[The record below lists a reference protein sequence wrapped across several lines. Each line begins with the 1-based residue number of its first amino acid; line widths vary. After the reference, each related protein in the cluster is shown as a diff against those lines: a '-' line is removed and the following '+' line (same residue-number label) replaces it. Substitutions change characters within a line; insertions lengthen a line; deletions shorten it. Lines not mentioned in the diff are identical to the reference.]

1 MIKFIKNRINTKRL
15 MDIWLNLYIN
25 AKQMK
30 YSRGFASDNNAGVH
44 PEIMNAIL
52 ACNIGHTI
60 GYGDDPYT
68 TSAVNTIQDHFGRNT
83 EAYFVFNGTAANVVG
98 LKNLTQS
105 FNSIIC
111 AETAHIEEDECGAPE
126 YFTGCKLLPVHT
138 QNGKIDP
145 GSIRHHLKGFDFE
158 HHSQPKVVSI
168 TQATE
173 LGTVYSF
180 EELRAMADF
189 VHGQGLLLH
198 MDGARIANAAVSL
211 GVDMADITRDA
222 GIDVLSFGGTKN
234 GAMYG
239 EAILFFTPGL
249 SQYFKYFRKQS
260 MQLAS
265 KMRYVAV
272 QFEAL
277 LTDNLWKRNAG
288 HANEMARLLVDR
300 VKGIKGVEVTRE
312 VESNGV
318 FAIVP
323 PEIIPL
329 LQEEFFFYIWDD
341 VSSEVRWMTSW
352 DTQPEDIERFGNL
365 LESLTGKSA

>member
-1 MIKFIKNRINTKRL
+1 VSNMEFN
-15 MDIWLNLYIN
+15 
-25 AKQMK
+25 
-30 YSRGFASDNNAGVH
+30 RGFASDNNAGVH
-44 PEIMNAIL
+44 PEIMEAMID
-52 ACNIGHTI
+52 CNRGHTV

-68 TSAVNTIQDHFGRNT
+68 LKAVKAIREHFGEGT

-98 LKNLTQS
+98 LRNLTLP

-126 YFTGCKLLPVHT
+126 YLTGCKLLPVVPRD
-138 QNGKIDP
+138 GKIDP

-158 HHSQPKVVSI
+158 HHSQPRVVSI

-173 LGTVYSF
+173 MGTVYSF
-180 EELRAMADF
+180 EEIRQMADF
-189 VHGQGLLLH
+189 VHSHGLLLH

-211 GVDMADITRDA
+211 GTSMSDITRAA
-222 GIDVLSFGGTKN
+222 GVDVLSFGGTKN

-249 SQYFKYFRKQS
+249 STYFKYYRKQS

-265 KMRYVAV
+265 KMRYIAV

-277 LTDNLWKRNAG
+277 LKNDLWKRNAS
-288 HANEMARLLVDR
+288 HANEMAKLLRDR
-300 VKGIKGVEVTRE
+300 VMRIKGVQITRV

-323 PEIIPL
+323 PEIIPD
-329 LQEEFFFYIWDD
+329 LQKKFFFYVWDEA
-341 VSSEVRWMTSW
+341 SSEVRWMTSW
-352 DTQPEDIERFGNL
+352 DTEPEDIEQFGRL
-365 LESLTGKSA
+365 LEKLLS

>member
-1 MIKFIKNRINTKRL
+1 
-15 MDIWLNLYIN
+15 MDIWLNLYT
-25 AKQMK
+25 KWQKMK

-44 PEIMNAIL
+44 PDIMNAML
-52 ACNIGHTI
+52 DCNKGHTV

-68 TSAVNTIQDHFGRNT
+68 ASAIRAIQDHFGGST

-126 YFTGCKLLPVHT
+126 YFTGCKLLPVPVR
-138 QNGKIDP
+138 NGKIDA

-158 HHSQPKVVSI
+158 HHSQPRVVSI

-180 EELRAMADF
+180 EEIRKLADF

-198 MDGARIANAAVSL
+198 MDGARIANAAASL
-211 GVDMADITRDA
+211 GVDMAEITKDA
-222 GIDVLSFGGTKN
+222 GVDVLSFGATKN

-239 EAILFFTPGL
+239 EAILFFKPGL
-249 SQYFKYFRKQS
+249 SDYFKYFRKQS

-265 KMRYVAV
+265 KMRYIAV

-277 LTDNLWKRNAG
+277 LRDELWRKNAS
-288 HANEMARLLVDR
+288 HANNMAKLLYDR
-300 VKGIKGVEVTRE
+300 VKDIEGVQVTRE

-318 FAIVP
+318 FAIIP
-323 PEIIPL
+323 PEIIPR

-341 VSSEVRWMTSW
+341 QASEVRWMTSW
-352 DTQPEDIERFGNL
+352 DTHPEDINKFGRL
-365 LESLTGKSA
+365 LESLARTV